1 MGNIEL
7 GIAIKNAREKKGLT
21 KIELAKRIG
30 SNEVTLWRL
39 ERGGANSTIRI
50 LRAIEIELDLQIF
63 KI

>member
-7 GIAIKNAREKKGLT
+7 GIAIKKARETKGLT
-21 KIELAKRIG
+21 KIELAQRIG
-30 SNEVTLWRL
+30 SNEVTLWQL
-39 ERGGANSTIRI
+39 ERGVANSTMRI

>member
-7 GIAIKNAREKKGLT
+7 GIAIKKARETKGLT
-21 KIELAKRIG
+21 KAELAKMIG
-30 SNEVTLWRL
+30 SNEVTLWQL
-39 ERGGANSTIRI
+39 ERGVANSTMRI

>member
-7 GIAIKNAREKKGLT
+7 GIAIKKARETKGLT
-21 KIELAKRIG
+21 KAELAQRIG
-30 SNEVTLWRL
+30 SNEVTLWQL
-39 ERGGANSTIRI
+39 EKGVANSTMRI